1 MTPTKGYKGKKMSD
15 NNRLPKR
22 LVIVVGDKGGV
33 GKTTFSRGL
42 LQLYINKNIP
52 CIAYDADSRN
62 PQLQRYYKG
71 YHEGI
76 VRFVDFFA
84 RGAADDLLIDLEQE
98 NFPVYLLDL
107 PAQSGGFFESYV
119 KELNFFKILESEI
132 NCKVTMVSVI
142 SRVLDSV
149 NLLEYLYNYC
159 HEQVDYVVVKNLFH
173 GAEEKFERYDDS
185 LLRKQMQEKGLVETS
200 MPDLFYKPYDF
211 LDRHSL
217 TFNQALNHKES
228 NIVIKARI
236 TAWLADFEQK
246 MQPGVNLLGLNLPPT
261 PDHYQKMIELNQ
273 ITRGSSETNQEVA

>member
-1 MTPTKGYKGKKMSD
+1 MASKSSKGRKMSND
-15 NNRLPKR
+15 TNSPSSCKR

-42 LQLYINKNIP
+42 LQLYINSNIP

-71 YHEGI
+71 FHKGL

-84 RGAADDLLIDLEQE
+84 RGAADDLLIDLEKE

-119 KELNFFKILESEI
+119 KELSFFKILEAEL

-149 NLLEYLYNYC
+149 NLLEYLHNYC
-159 HEQVDYVVVKNLFH
+159 QEQVNYVVVKNLFH

-185 LLRKQMQEKGLVETS
+185 NLRKQMLERGLIETS

-217 TFNQALNHKES
+217 TFSQALKHSES

-236 TAWLADFEQK
+236 SAWLADFEEK
-246 MQPGVNLLGLNLPPT
+246 MRPGANLLGLNSPSVS
-261 PDHYQKMIELNQ
+261 DHYQKMLESLLGEA
-273 ITRGSSETNQEVA
+273 TQEAA

>member
-1 MTPTKGYKGKKMSD
+1 MTD
-15 NNRLPKR
+15 NHLQKR

-42 LQLYINKNIP
+42 LQLYINNNIP

-62 PQLQRYYKG
+62 PQLQRYYRD
-71 YHEGI
+71 YHKGI

-84 RGAADDLLIDLEQE
+84 RGAADDLLIDLEKE
-98 NFPVYLLDL
+98 NFPIYLLDL

-119 KELNFFKILESEI
+119 KELSFFKILESEI

-159 HEQVDYVVVKNLFH
+159 QDQVDYVVVKNLFH

-185 LLRKQMQEKGLVETS
+185 NLRHQLKEKGLIETV
-200 MPDLFYKPYDF
+200 MPDMFYKPYDF
-211 LDRHSL
+211 LDRYSL
-217 TFNQALNHKES
+217 TFNQALNHSES

-236 TAWLADFEQK
+236 SAWLGDFEERTK
-246 MQPGVNLLGLNLPPT
+246 PAANLLGLNFPPASG
-261 PDHYQKMIELNQ
+261 HYEKMLQSKAEIEIN
-273 ITRGSSETNQEVA
+273 EVT

>member
-1 MTPTKGYKGKKMSD
+1 MTPAKSSRGKKMSD
-15 NNRLPKR
+15 NNSLQKR

-42 LQLYINKNIP
+42 LQLYINNNIP

-84 RGAADDLLIDLEQE
+84 RGAADDLLIDLEKE
-98 NFPVYLLDL
+98 NFPIYLLDL

-119 KELNFFKILESEI
+119 KELSFFKILESEI

-149 NLLEYLYNYC
+149 NLLEYLHNYC
-159 HEQVDYVVVKNLFH
+159 HDQVNYVVVKNLFH

-185 LLRKQMQEKGLVETS
+185 VLRQQMKEKGLIETS

-217 TFNQALNHKES
+217 TFNQALKHSES

-236 TAWLADFEQK
+236 SAWLTDFEQK
-246 MQPGVNLLGLNLPPT
+246 MQVSSNLLGLDFPSVPG
-261 PDHYQKMIELNQ
+261 HYEKMIQSDSE
-273 ITRGSSETNQEVA
+273 IETGSEAA

>member
-1 MTPTKGYKGKKMSD
+1 MSD
-15 NNRLPKR
+15 NNSLQKR

-42 LQLYINKNIP
+42 LQLYINNNIP

-71 YHEGI
+71 YHKGI

-84 RGAADDLLIDLEQE
+84 RGAADDLLIDLEKE
-98 NFPVYLLDL
+98 NFPIYLLDL

-149 NLLEYLYNYC
+149 NLLEYLHNYC
-159 HEQVDYVVVKNLFH
+159 HDQVNYVVVKNLFH

-185 LLRKQMQEKGLVETS
+185 VLRQQMQEKGLIETS

-217 TFNQALNHKES
+217 TFNQALKHSES

-236 TAWLADFEQK
+236 SAWLTDFEQK
-246 MQPGVNLLGLNLPPT
+246 MQISSSLLGLNFPSVPG
-261 PDHYQKMIELNQ
+261 HYEKMIQPNTE
-273 ITRGSSETNQEVA
+273 IEMSSEAA

>member
-1 MTPTKGYKGKKMSD
+1 MSPAKKSRGKKMTD
-15 NNRLPKR
+15 NHLEKR

-42 LQLYINKNIP
+42 LQLYINNDIP

-62 PQLQRYYKG
+62 PQLQRYYRD
-71 YHEGI
+71 YHKGI

-84 RGAADDLLIDLEQE
+84 RGAADDLLIDLEKE
-98 NFPVYLLDL
+98 NFPIYLLDL

-119 KELNFFKILESEI
+119 KELSFFKILESEI

-159 HEQVDYVVVKNLFH
+159 QDQVDYVVVKNLFH

-185 LLRKQMQEKGLVETS
+185 NLRQQLKEKGLIETV
-200 MPDLFYKPYDF
+200 MPDMFYKPYDF
-211 LDRHSL
+211 LDRYSL
-217 TFNQALNHKES
+217 TFNQALNHSES

-236 TAWLADFEQK
+236 SAWLGDFEERTK
-246 MQPGVNLLGLNLPPT
+246 PAANLLGLNFPPASG
-261 PDHYQKMIELNQ
+261 HYEKMLQSKAEIEIN
-273 ITRGSSETNQEVA
+273 EVT